1 MGLGGSLDGVSGALL
16 ISVPW
21 IVLALAAWRT
31 GRGPVSQPGTVEP
44 LAVMMQPQSPHQDLS
59 ADADGGC
66 EEAVFVLAEEV
77 PVLSPREQEEGLV
90 LALEAARVARDDA
103 LLSSHSVQLAR
114 LLLVRSERPKAAQ
127 LLQTAAL
134 VARRAKL
141 PVVHAEAR
149 MELAELAL
157 LDGDLTSACEHWQMA
172 KLMFHEL
179 GRRVDQDRVA
189 EMMRKQ
195 RCPTDWVLT
204 NF

>member
-1 MGLGGSLDGVSGALL
+1 MGLGVSLDGASGALL

-21 IVLALAAWRT
+21 IVLALAAWSA
-31 GRGPVSQPGTVEP
+31 GRRSVGRPSPVEP
-44 LAVMMQPQSPHQDLS
+44 LAVMTPSQSPPEDLS
-59 ADADGGC
+59 ADAEGGC
-66 EEAVFVLAEEV
+66 EVAVFVSAEEV
-77 PVLSPREQEEGLV
+77 PVRSLHEQEEGLV
-90 LALEAARVARDDA
+90 LALEAAKVARDDA

-114 LLLVRSERPKAAQ
+114 LLLVRSERPRAAQ

-134 VARRAKL
+134 AARRAKL
-141 PVVHAEAR
+141 PVVHADAR

-172 KLMFHEL
+172 KLMFHDL
-179 GRRVDQDRVA
+179 GQRVEQDRVA